1 MRAII
6 VGILTSLL
14 CVGPS
19 NVWAAQKQVA
29 PPVEATAWRE
39 VATGIP
45 LGSRVKVQTLEGKR
59 LTGTLMRVSDDGLLL
74 KKNSRMAEPAVT
86 IGFDALSRL
95 ERDQPGGGLNVAK
108 AVGIG
113 LAAGAGAILTMF
125 AIAFSLDD

>member
-6 VGILTSLL
+6 VAILTSLL

-19 NVWAAQKQVA
+19 SVWAAQKQVA
-29 PPVEATAWRE
+29 PPIEATAWRD

-59 LTGTLMRVSDDGLLL
+59 FTGTLMRVSDEGLLL
-74 KKNSRMAEPAVT
+74 KKNSRMAEPAITV
-86 IGFDALSRL
+86 GFDALSRL
-95 ERDQPGGGLNVAK
+95 ERDTPGGGLNVAK

>member
-6 VGILTSLL
+6 VGILTSFL

-19 NVWAAQKQVA
+19 SVWAAQKPVA

-39 VATGIP
+39 VAAGIP

-59 LTGTLMRVSDDGLLL
+59 FTGTLMRVSDDGLLL
-74 KKNSRMAEPAVT
+74 KKNSRMAEPAIT

-95 ERDQPGGGLNVAK
+95 ERDQPGGGMNLGK

-113 LAAGAGAILTMF
+113 LASGAAAVLTFF
-125 AIAFSLDD
+125 AIVISLDD